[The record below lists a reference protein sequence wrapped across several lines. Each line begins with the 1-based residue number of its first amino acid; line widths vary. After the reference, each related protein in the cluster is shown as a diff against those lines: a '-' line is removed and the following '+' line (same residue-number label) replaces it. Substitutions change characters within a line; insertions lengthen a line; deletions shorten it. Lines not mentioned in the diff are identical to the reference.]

1 MTFTQILLIC
11 CCRWSACLC
20 WFVCSSLH
28 RYSECLF
35 SAWFVVG
42 FFHRLFFKLNDL
54 HVSFN
59 LETFLMTT
67 TATTATAAAQQLQCV
82 NAKLLVLFIR
92 RRTRISWRNTHS
104 LPNELANTV
113 KILSCPP
120 DWWWWCKIQINS
132 IDPFTISIF
141 VYTTH
146 TRLFI
151 HSFIDSKSA
160 TMYVRDAG
168 EKNEIMTIFPNMP
181 WLDIP

>member
-92 RRTRISWRNTHS
+92 RRTRISLRYTHCQMNCQIRWKFCLVHQIDDDDVKFKLTRLTRLQSVFSYTQHTRGFSSIHS
-104 LPNELANTV
+104 LIRKA
-113 KILSCPP
+113 
-120 DWWWWCKIQINS
+120 
-132 IDPFTISIF
+132 
-141 VYTTH
+141 
-146 TRLFI
+146 
-151 HSFIDSKSA
+151 A
-160 TMYVRDAG
+160 TADAG
-168 EKNEIMTIFPNMP
+168 EKKLEKKTKSK
-181 WLDIP
+181 